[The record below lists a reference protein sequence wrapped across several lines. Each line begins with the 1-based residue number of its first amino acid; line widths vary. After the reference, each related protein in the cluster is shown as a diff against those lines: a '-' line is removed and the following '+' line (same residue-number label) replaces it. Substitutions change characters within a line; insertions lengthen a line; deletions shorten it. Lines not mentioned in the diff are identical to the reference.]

1 MTFLKVNNCL
11 QPPFWP
17 TRLGLGHYNVSSMSH
32 WLSIE
37 VLNGSYAARH
47 WADTHGD
54 DLAEAAVTTE
64 ATDFE
69 IKRTAWGVV
78 FEVAFRTD
86 AECEKFK
93 NLEIVRNAIR
103 NAPDPKTG
111 VLIYRG
117 RSTDAGHV
125 GPRKPKPKTGSG
137 SAALALPINAMPFLE
152 ALPAFFTDTVLDR
165 RVLTSAR

>member
-1 MTFLKVNNCL
+1 
-11 QPPFWP
+11 
-17 TRLGLGHYNVSSMSH
+17 MSH

-37 VLNGSYAARH
+37 VLDSFKTGSSGQASQ
-47 WADTHGD
+47 WVDTHGD
-54 DLAEAAVTTE
+54 ALAEAALTTQ

-69 IKRTAWGVV
+69 IKRTAWGAV
-78 FEVAFRTD
+78 FEVAFKTD
-86 AECEKFK
+86 AECENFK
-93 NLEIVRNAIR
+93 NLDVVKLALQ

-117 RSTDAGHV
+117 RSTDAGTPN
-125 GPRKPKPKTGSG
+125 PRKPKPKTGSG

-165 RVLTSAR
+165 RPLTSTR

>member
-1 MTFLKVNNCL
+1 
-11 QPPFWP
+11 
-17 TRLGLGHYNVSSMSH
+17 MSY

-37 VLNGSYAARH
+37 VLDGPFAARV

-54 DLAEAAVTTE
+54 QLAEAAVIAE

-78 FEVAFRTD
+78 FEVAFRTEH
-86 AECEKFK
+86 ECDRFK
-93 NLEIVRNAIR
+93 NCGVVTEAIKK
-103 NAPDPKTG
+103 APNPKTG

-117 RSTDAGHV
+117 RSTDAGIA
-125 GPRKPKPKTGSG
+125 GPRTPGPKVGSG

-152 ALPAFFTDTVLDR
+152 PLPAFF
-165 RVLTSAR
+165 